1 MFHSG
6 EIYAVLLALLFA
18 VAAGLV
24 GSFAL
29 MKRMLLASDVVS
41 HVALPGLGVAFLYG
55 FNPLIG
61 GAATLL
67 LGTLLIWQ
75 LQKKTGLATEA
86 MIGVVFAGSVAIGA
100 ILTPK
105 EDLVE
110 ALFGRFEDLSLAA
123 FLVGIAAVLLIILV
137 VFRFKD
143 ELILGLFAPEL
154 AAATGV
160 KLERLN
166 LYFLLIFS
174 LSVLVGLRFLG
185 ALLAGALIIIPA
197 TTGRRLTSDLSR
209 FLFVSCLASVV
220 AVGSGLA
227 VTRYLLPQLSPG
239 PVIVILS
246 AALFV
251 LSLFRKPAETRRRT
265 ETEPLS

>member
-1 MFHSG
+1 MAHSG
-6 EIYAVLLALLFA
+6 ETYAVVLALLFG

-29 MKRMLLASDVVS
+29 MKRMLLASDVIS
-41 HVALPGLGVAFLYG
+41 HVALPGLGLAFLFG

-61 GAATLL
+61 GGATLL
-67 LGTLLIWQ
+67 VGTLLIWQ
-75 LQKKTGLATEA
+75 LEKKTGLATEA

-100 ILTPK
+100 VLTPK

-110 ALFGRFEDLSLAA
+110 ALFGRFQDLTLPA
-123 FLVGIAAVLLIILV
+123 FLIGVGAVLVIILFV
-137 VFRFKD
+137 YRFKD

-160 KLERLN
+160 NLERLN
-166 LYFLLIFS
+166 LYFLLVFS

-197 TTGRRLTSDLSR
+197 TTGRRLTNDLSR
-209 FLFVSCLASVV
+209 FLLVSCLASVV

-227 VTRYLLPQLSPG
+227 VNRYLLPQFSPG
-239 PVIVILS
+239 PVIVIIS

-251 LSLFRKPAETRRRT
+251 LSLMRKPA
-265 ETEPLS
+265 

>member
-1 MFHSG
+1 MAHSG
-6 EIYAVLLALLFA
+6 ETYAVVLALLFG

-29 MKRMLLASDVVS
+29 MKRMLLASDVIS
-41 HVALPGLGVAFLYG
+41 HVALPGLGLAFLFG

-61 GAATLL
+61 GGATLL
-67 LGTLLIWQ
+67 VGTLLIWQ
-75 LQKKTGLATEA
+75 LEKKTGLATEA

-100 ILTPK
+100 VLTPK

-110 ALFGRFEDLSLAA
+110 ALFGQFQDLSLPA
-123 FLVGIAAVLLIILV
+123 FLIGVGAVLVIILFI
-137 VFRFKD
+137 FRFKD

-160 KLERLN
+160 NLERLN
-166 LYFLLIFS
+166 LYFLLVFS

-209 FLFVSCLASVV
+209 FLAVSCLASVA

-227 VTRYLLPQLSPG
+227 VNHYLLPQFSPG
-239 PVIVILS
+239 PVIVIIS

-251 LSLFRKPAETRRRT
+251 LSLLRKPA
-265 ETEPLS
+265 